1 MTAKQSAFPPHI
13 RTLLALVWP
22 LIAGFLLQFLLPGS
36 RDQALSMAPLF
47 AAIGVV
53 SWLIGVRWYGV
64 ADMGLRRGR
73 PLMAG
78 IGFSFLGWLAILLAR
93 YLFVDFDAIASGGL
107 IRSFIYLLVFEAF
120 CTQLW
125 LFGVLF
131 RGIAEWR
138 GGLAAAVGS
147 GLLFGVVGYLLFIE
161 AQLSYDAT
169 WLAVPFFL
177 MWGVFYGVIR
187 LRTGSFLGTTIV
199 QALQALTAWYI
210 IIPVDSPP
218 ASELNLFYGLSIIL
232 LAILTWRLWPH
243 GEDDYRI

>member
-1 MTAKQSAFPPHI
+1 M
-13 RTLLALVWP
+13 
-22 LIAGFLLQFLLPGS
+22 
-36 RDQALSMAPLF
+36 
-47 AAIGVV
+47 
-53 SWLIGVRWYGV
+53 
-64 ADMGLRRGR
+64 
-73 PLMAG
+73 
-78 IGFSFLGWLAILLAR
+78 
-93 YLFVDFDAIASGGL
+93 DFDAIASGGL

-138 GGLAAAVGS
+138 GGLVAAVGS

-177 MWGVFYGVIR
+177 VWGVFYGVIR

-210 IIPVDSPP
+210 IIPVDSPLP
-218 ASELNLFYGLSIIL
+218 VN
-232 LAILTWRLWPH
+232 
-243 GEDDYRI
+243 